1 MSVGPAYWSESL
13 RVSVLG
19 ASGSGVASIMSF
31 SSMFFMFP
39 FKNISVSSFS
49 PGDRKWASEAMAEAA
64 AAATAV
70 PEGEAVR
77 KTAVYELDSLFSFMG

>member
-1 MSVGPAYWSESL
+1 M
-13 RVSVLG
+13 VS
-19 ASGSGVASIMSF
+19 ASGELVAGVVLIMSL
-31 SSMFFMFP
+31 SPMFFVFP
-39 FKNISVSSFS
+39 FKNISVSSSS